1 MRQLKQRCVRS
12 RGVTLIEL
20 VVTLLLLALLLMM
33 AAPAMAE
40 YLRNSKLR
48 EGGNAVMTAL
58 LFTRNEAIKRNEAV
72 SLRFNGSELVVQN
85 AAGEPLRTQRLSD
98 AVSAALMT
106 PGGEAAEP
114 PLVSYGGGGRTV
126 PLGASFKVD
135 MALEGAPCSDALR
148 CARVMVRAGGAL
160 RLCKDQVDC

>member
-106 PGGEAAEP
+106 PGG
-114 PLVSYGGGGRTV
+114 GRTV